1 MPGWGEAQP
10 IGVPMAGFDNDKSNA
25 RAIAVLALLF
35 VAAWALRG
43 YLPGNEH
50 AADRQRPT
58 SNPVALV
65 VDVALLGI
73 SVGIIGFAI
82 VVRMRSRAARRPG
95 AGELPERWGAMGR
108 PTWRFS
114 LIALAVAIVWLLL
127 VILLMHLGGGALGD
141 RPPAG
146 AATVAEPGN
155 APPPTTANPT
165 PRQPDSPEPPGTN
178 TVAYLVP
185 PMLILMAFI
194 AVGTAVVSRRQRR
207 IALSAV
213 GDAEGLDVAPGPGAA
228 ESLARAAEVGLAEI
242 GDLSR
247 EPREAIIACYAAM
260 ERELTH
266 VPGAVPLDCDTP
278 AEVLARAVDHHALRA
293 DSATQLVELFEE
305 ARFSP
310 HVMDEGHRDAA
321 VEALR
326 LVLTD
331 LRSVA

>member
-10 IGVPMAGFDNDKSNA
+10 IGVPMAGIDKSTA

-35 VAAWALRG
+35 ITAWALRG
-43 YLPGNEH
+43 YLPGNGH
-50 AADRQRPT
+50 GVDRQRHT
-58 SNPVALV
+58 SSPVALV
-65 VDVALLGI
+65 VDVALLSI
-73 SVGIIGFAI
+73 AVAIIGFAI

-95 AGELPERWGAMGR
+95 VAELPGRWGAMGR

-114 LIALAVAIVWLLL
+114 LVALAVAIVWLLL
-127 VILLMHLGGGALGD
+127 VILLMHLGNSISGD
-141 RPPAG
+141 RPPTG
-146 AATVAEPGN
+146 ASTVADPGT
-155 APPPTTANPT
+155 APPRTPNP
-165 PRQPDSPEPPGTN
+165 PSRQPDSPNQPGTN
-178 TVAYLVP
+178 TVSYLVP
-185 PMLILMAFI
+185 PMLMLMAFI

-207 IALSAV
+207 SAQYAD
-213 GDAEGLDVAPGPGAA
+213 GDPDGLDAPSHPGAA

-310 HVMDEGHRDAA
+310 HVMNEGHRDAA

-326 LVLTD
+326 LVLAD
-331 LRSVA
+331 VRSVA